1 MLTLSITFGSSFA
14 GNQVFYLAARNS
26 TGNSN
31 WQAAG
36 SVSVP

>member
-1 MLTLSITFGSSFA
+1 
-14 GNQVFYLAARNS
+14 VFYLAARNS